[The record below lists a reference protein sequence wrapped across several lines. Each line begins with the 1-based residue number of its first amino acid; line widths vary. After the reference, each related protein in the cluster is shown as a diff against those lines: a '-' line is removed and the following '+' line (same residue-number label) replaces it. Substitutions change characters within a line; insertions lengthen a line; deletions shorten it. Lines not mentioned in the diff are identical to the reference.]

1 MWRASQASWPPERR
15 PAEHEET
22 EMIEVRPFEG
32 LGRFDIDWLNA
43 RHHFSFGHYNDR
55 SRMGFGALRVWND
68 DTIQPGTGF
77 DPHPHRDME
86 IVTYVRKGAITHR
99 DRLGNEG
106 RTEAGDVQV
115 MSAGTGIVHAEYN
128 LEDDPTQ
135 IFQIW
140 ILPSGTGFEPRW
152 EARSFPKDDRAG
164 ELVVLASGR
173 AGDDQAL
180 RINQDAAVL
189 GATVRAGQ
197 SVTHRLGDGRMAYL
211 VAATGAIT
219 VNGQQAKARDG
230 VAIAEEETI
239 TIEAAEDAEI
249 VLVDVP
255 A

>member
-1 MWRASQASWPPERR
+1 
-15 PAEHEET
+15 
-22 EMIEVRPFEG
+22 MIDVRPFAS
-32 LGRFDIDWLNA
+32 LGRFDIDWLAA
-43 RHHFSFGHYNDR
+43 RHHFSFGHYNDPK
-55 SRMGFGALRVWND
+55 RMGVGALRVWND

-86 IVTYVRKGAITHR
+86 IITYVRKGAITHR

-128 LEDDPTQ
+128 LEDDATQ

-140 ILPSGTGFEPRW
+140 IIPSATGFEPRW
-152 EARSFPKDDRAG
+152 EARQFPKDDRAG

-173 AGDDQAL
+173 PGDDDAL

-189 GATVRAGQ
+189 GATVKAGQ
-197 SVTHRLGDGRMAYL
+197 SVTHQLGAGRKAYL
-211 VAATGAIT
+211 VASTGSIT
-219 VNGQQAKARDG
+219 VNGAPAAARDG
-230 VAIAEEETI
+230 VVVSGEDS
-239 TIEAAEDAEI
+239 IEIRAVEDAEI

-255 A
+255 